1 MTRTIIIPLE
11 KQVDF
16 LRTMVRI
23 RAFEERVRDL
33 FAAGRL
39 PGFVHLSIG
48 QEAVAAGAC
57 GALRPEDYVLSTHR
71 GHGHMVAKGADTTRM
86 MAELYA
92 RRTGSCKG
100 KGGSMHIADASVGV
114 LGANGVVAG
123 GLTIAAGVGLSI
135 KQRRSGQ
142 VCLCF
147 FGDGAAN
154 RGPFHEALN
163 LAVIWK
169 LPVIFLCEN
178 NGWASSTPHRYAC
191 AVPDIAQR
199 AAGYG
204 MQGIIVDGMDALE
217 LHHVVLD
224 VVDRARA
231 GGGPAFIEA
240 KVVRWQGHY
249 EGDPQGYRDRAEIAE
264 GKARDPIERLR
275 SKLISE
281 GSLRSE
287 RFAEMQRAAQA
298 EMDRAVA
305 FAESSPLPA
314 PEEAL
319 EDLYAPLPTPPPHH
333 TQRVP
338 GTRGE
343 GEGWG

>member
-1 MTRTIIIPLE
+1 MVISAE
-11 KQVDF
+11 KQIEL
-16 LRTMVRI
+16 LRTMIRI

-48 QEAVAAGAC
+48 QEGVAAGAC
-57 GALRPEDYVLSTHR
+57 ATLRPDDYVLSTHR
-71 GHGHMVAKGADTTRM
+71 GHGHMVAKGADTARM
-86 MAELYA
+86 MAELFA
-92 RRTGSCKG
+92 KRTGSCKG

-154 RGPFHEALN
+154 RGPFHETLN
-163 LAVIWK
+163 LASIWK

-178 NGWASSTPHRYAC
+178 NGWASSTPHQYAC
-191 AVPDIAQR
+191 AVGDVTVR

-204 MQGIIVDGMDALE
+204 LPGVIVDGMDALE
-217 LHHVVLD
+217 VYRALREA
-224 VVDRARA
+224 VDRARA

-249 EGDPQGYRDRAEIAE
+249 EGDPQGYRDRAEITD
-264 GKARDPIERLR
+264 GKARDPVERLR
-275 SKLISE
+275 A
-281 GSLRSE
+281 SLGQAGLLTTAA
-287 RFAEMQRAAQA
+287 FDEMVAAAQA

-305 FAESSPLPA
+305 FGETSPLPR

-319 EDLYAPLPTPPPHH
+319 ADLFAA
-333 TQRVP
+333 QQ
-338 GTRGE
+338 
-343 GEGWG
+343 

>member
-1 MTRTIIIPLE
+1 MIPPETQIGL
-11 KQVDF
+11 
-16 LRTMVRI
+16 LRTMIRI

-33 FAAGRL
+33 FAGGRL

-48 QEAVAAGAC
+48 QEGVAAGAC
-57 GALRPEDYVLSTHR
+57 TALRGDDYVLSTHR
-71 GHGHMVAKGADTTRM
+71 GHGHMVAKGADTARM

-92 RRTGSCKG
+92 KRTGSCKG

-123 GLTIAAGVGLSI
+123 GLSVAAGVGLSI

-163 LAVIWK
+163 LAGIWK

-178 NGWASSTPHRYAC
+178 NGWASTTPHSYAC
-191 AVPDIAQR
+191 TVPDLAAR

-204 MQGIIVDGMDALE
+204 LRGVMVDGMDALAVYATVRE
-217 LHHVVLD
+217 AAEH
-224 VVDRARA
+224 ARV

-249 EGDPQGYRDRAEIAE
+249 EGDPQGYRDRAEVAD
-264 GKARDPIERLR
+264 GKARDPITRLR
-275 SKLISE
+275 EKL
-281 GSLRSE
+281 L
-287 RFAEMQRAAQA
+287 AEEMLTAEKVAEIERAAESEIDA
-298 EMDRAVA
+298 AVA
-305 FAESSPLPA
+305 HGESSPLPA

-319 EDLYAPLPTPPPHH
+319 EDLFA
-333 TQRVP
+333 
-338 GTRGE
+338 E
-343 GEGWG
+343 

>member
-1 MTRTIIIPLE
+1 MILPE
-11 KQVDF
+11 KQTEL
-16 LRTMVRI
+16 LRTMIRI

-48 QEAVAAGAC
+48 QEAAAAGAC
-57 GALRPEDYVLSTHR
+57 GALRADDYVLSTHR
-71 GHGHMVAKGADTTRM
+71 GHGHMVAKGADTARM

-92 RRTGSCKG
+92 KRVGSCKG
-100 KGGSMHIADASVGV
+100 KGGSMHIADATVGV

-142 VCLCF
+142 LCLCF

-163 LAVIWK
+163 LAVIWR
-169 LPVIFLCEN
+169 LPVLFLCEN
-178 NGWASSTPHRYAC
+178 NGWASSTPHQYAS
-191 AVPDIAQR
+191 AVPDVAQR
-199 AAGYG
+199 AAAYG
-204 MQGIIVDGMDALE
+204 LQGQVVDGMD
-217 LHHVVLD
+217 VLAVHQAAQD
-224 VVDRARA
+224 AAEAARA
-231 GGGPAFIEA
+231 GRGPALIEA

-249 EGDPQGYRDRAEIAE
+249 EGDPQGYRDRTEITD

-275 SKLISE
+275 SKLVWE

-287 RFAEMQRAAQA
+287 QVAELQQAAQD

-314 PEEAL
+314 PGEAL
-319 EDLYAPLPTPPPHH
+319 DDLYARSVERSEELAGGSW
-333 TQRVP
+333 QQAVS
-338 GTRGE
+338 
-343 GEGWG
+343 